1 MNRENNHSLWI
12 YSILFVIGITGVFFC
27 PQNSLASPVIFP
39 VATNPL
45 LQAVPWSEATS
56 GQNVL
61 LAILSGTTNIFG
73 QDPANISFQII
84 NSDGSLV
91 GSNTVIGTG
100 NSFPF
105 AAYGGS
111 NYLVYWDGGGSNPV
125 LGQLISTN
133 GEVIDAPFPIPSS
146 GEGAPNAL
154 ASDGTNFLAVYQTFD
169 TNNNGNGLLGQFI
182 SSDSGVGLLGSPFQ
196 IADASND
203 GNNADAVFGNSNY
216 LVVWQNHRAD
226 TNSNH
231 NVTYGVLVSQS
242 AEAVTNF
249 VISQTESIDQNP
261 LAAAFDGTN
270 YFVVW
275 NGDTNAT
282 AYNTNGGPTQWKLYG
297 RLVSQAGVP
306 LGNEMLLNT
315 NFSALS
321 AKSFSS
327 SIPSL
332 SFDGSHY
339 LLGWSQNVFNGTK
352 LPAGTQ
358 TNVWFQYYDTA
369 AHTAGAPFTVFNT
382 KGKNAPIFSGSSAV
396 GSKFLVTGVLGNIH
410 FDPNGPEITA
420 GSIYGAI
427 IPNQIQTNQT
437 ITFVQ
442 PSAKTYSPGGSF
454 MLAATAPGGMVAFSS
469 NNTNVISVTGST
481 ANING
486 VGSVLITANQSGTAS
501 YAAAPPV
508 SRTVTVK
515 PAIPTIGALSL
526 PMGATVGS
534 KKFAIKNPSSPSM
547 GAFSYKSSNPKV
559 ASVTGNLITFLKA
572 GTTTIT
578 ATQAANVNY
587 LSGKVSAVLIVSGSI

>member
-1 MNRENNHSLWI
+1 MNRGKHSFRI
-12 YSILFVIGITGVFFC
+12 YLILFAALAIGVLLH
-27 PQNSLASPVIFP
+27 PQNSSASPVIFP

-45 LQAVPWSEATS
+45 LQEVPGSEATS

-73 QDPANISFQII
+73 QNQDNISFQIV
-84 NSDGSLV
+84 NANGSLV

-100 NSFPF
+100 NSFPL
-105 AAYGGS
+105 AASGGG
-111 NYLVYWDGGGSNPV
+111 NYLVYWDSGNSDPNP
-125 LGQLISTN
+125 GQLISTN
-133 GEVIDAPFPIPSS
+133 GEVLGNPFPIPSS

-154 ASDGTNFLAVYQTFD
+154 GSDGTNFLAVYQTFD
-169 TNNNGNGLLGQFI
+169 TNNNGNGLFGQFI
-182 SSDSGVGLLGSPFQ
+182 SSVSGVGLLGSPFQ

-203 GNNADAVFGNSNY
+203 GNNASAVFGNSNY
-216 LVVWQNHRAD
+216 LVVWQNHRVG

-231 NVTYGVLVSQS
+231 NVTYGVLVSQNG
-242 AEAVTNF
+242 EAVTNF
-249 VISQTESIDQNP
+249 VVSQTESIDENP

-270 YFVVW
+270 FFVVW

-315 NFSALS
+315 NFPALS
-321 AKSFSS
+321 ATSFSS

-332 SFDGSHY
+332 SFDGTHY

-369 AHTAGAPFTVFNT
+369 AHAAGAPFTVFNP
-382 KGKNAPIFSGSSAV
+382 KGKNAPIFSGSRAV
-396 GSKFLVTGVLGNIH
+396 GSKFLVTGVLGNLH
-410 FDPNGPEITA
+410 FDSNGPEITA

-427 IPNQIQTNQT
+427 IPNQMQTNQT

-442 PSAKTYSPGGSF
+442 PSAKTYSPSGSF
-454 MLAATAPGGMVAFSS
+454 MLAATAPGGMVTFISG
-469 NNTNVISVTGST
+469 NTNVISISGST
-481 ANING
+481 ATIMG
-486 VGSVLITANQSGTAS
+486 VGSALITANQAGTAS

-515 PAIPTIGALSL
+515 AAIPTIGALSL
-526 PMGATVGS
+526 PMGATAG
-534 KKFAIKNPSSPSM
+534 AKNFVITNPTSPSP
-547 GAFSYKSSNPKV
+547 GVFTYKSSNPKV
-559 ASVTGNLITFLKA
+559 ATVTENVITFLKA

-578 ATQAANVNY
+578 ATQPANGNY
-587 LSGKVSAVLIVSGSI
+587 LSGKVAAVLIVSGSR